1 MRILLIEENLDLANL
16 IDTCLGKF
24 YVLDE
29 VSGFK
34 KARYFLDTKNY
45 DLLIADINSPD
56 EKDLK
61 LCHYLKEYHIFLP
74 VLFLTAELTIQ
85 QKVSCLQ
92 RGADYLIK
100 PFSISEL
107 SAKAKN
113 LLRKGYKNRTKKL
126 AKINLE
132 IDQIFHKVYVGEKE
146 VSLNRKEYALLEL
159 FLYHPKQVMS
169 KAMLAERIWQGDQV
183 LTGNAIET
191 TISHLRK
198 KIGKD
203 FIKTIKGVGYSI
215 KND

>member
-1 MRILLIEENLDLANL
+1 MRILLIEDNLDLANL
-16 IDTCLGKF
+16 IDNCLSKF

-29 VSGFK
+29 VNGFK

-45 DLLIADINSPD
+45 DLLIADINSID

-61 LCHYLKEYHIFLP
+61 LCHYLKEHYIFLP
-74 VLFLTAELTIQ
+74 ILFLTAELTIQ

-107 SAKAKN
+107 AAKVKN

-132 IDQIFHKVYVGEKE
+132 LDQVFHKAYAGGKE
-146 VSLNRKEYALLEL
+146 VVLNRKEYALLEL
-159 FLYHPKQVMS
+159 FLYHPKQIFS
-169 KAMLAERIWQGDQV
+169 KAMLAERVWREDKV
-183 LTGNAIET
+183 LLGNTIET
-191 TISHLRK
+191 TMAHLRK

-203 FIKTIKGVGYSI
+203 FIQTIKGVGYAI
-215 KND
+215 H